1 MHRLARRQALKGL
14 TTIAMAATVWA
25 CNSKPKPESNAKPS
39 VSAGV
44 DEAQLA
50 AVTISAEL
58 ERTDLKL
65 GVIKLT
71 DCAPIII
78 AKEKGYFEEEGL
90 NVSLEAQANWKV
102 LLDRVISGE
111 LDGAHML
118 AGQPIGATIGIGT
131 KAHLV
136 TALSLDLNGN
146 AITVSNEV
154 WKKMQAADPRLAQP
168 KPPHPISAKALLPV
182 VEEWKEKGT

>member
-39 VSAGV
+39 VSAAV
-44 DEAQLA
+44 DEAKLA
-50 AVTISAEL
+50 ALTKSAEL
-58 ERTDLKL
+58 EKTDPKL
-65 GVIKLT
+65 GFIKPT

-78 AKEKGYFEEEGL
+78 VKEKGYFEEEGL

-118 AGQPIGATIGIGT
+118 AGQPIGATIGFGT
-131 KAHLV
+131 KADV
-136 TALSLDLNGN
+136 
-146 AITVSNEV
+146 ITSFT
-154 WKKMQAADPRLAQP
+154 MD
-168 KPPHPISAKALLPV
+168 
-182 VEEWKEKGT
+182 